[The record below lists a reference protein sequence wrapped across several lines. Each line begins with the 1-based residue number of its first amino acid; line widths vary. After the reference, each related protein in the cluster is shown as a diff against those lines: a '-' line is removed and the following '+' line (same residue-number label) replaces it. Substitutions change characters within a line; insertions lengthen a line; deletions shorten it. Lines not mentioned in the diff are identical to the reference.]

1 MASDFQSVFVRLR
14 AILQACA
21 GTLAVKED
29 TPSCYCLEGAVG
41 PATLKAWGGKI
52 RTPRIPVAWVEVG
65 KSAISYHLMPI
76 AGNEKL
82 ISNMSKELRARMQG
96 KTCFNFKMLDEAL
109 IPELEQLT
117 LSAITGFKKAG
128 FISDSEV

>member
-1 MASDFQSVFVRLR
+1 MASDFQSIFVRLR
-14 AILQACA
+14 RILQACA

-29 TPSCYCLEGAVG
+29 TAGCYCLEGAAG

-65 KSAISYHLMPI
+65 KSCVSYHLMGI

-82 ISNMSKELRARMQG
+82 TSSMSKELRARMQG
-96 KTCFNFKMLDEAL
+96 KTCFNFKALDEGL
-109 IPELEQLT
+109 LPELERLT
-117 LSAITGFKKAG
+117 LSSITGFKKAG
-128 FISDSEV
+128 FISDS